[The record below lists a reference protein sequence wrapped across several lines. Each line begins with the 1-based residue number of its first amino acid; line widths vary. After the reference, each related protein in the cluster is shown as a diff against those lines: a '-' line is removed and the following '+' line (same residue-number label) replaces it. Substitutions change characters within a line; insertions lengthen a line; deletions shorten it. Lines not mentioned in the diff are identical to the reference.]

1 MERKV
6 EIGIESALY
15 SFYMSFF
22 LGRFLEFSAVG
33 LICSVLVHVLG
44 LFGRRPPFG
53 YFVFSLQFGAV
64 VSAIGAAFAVVL
76 LLSSRGENFWKAAFR
91 AGPRWMIWMTYFLIA
106 YAIFN
111 FIVFVNR
118 IGHREGLQPD
128 QITAIVL
135 RGISGEW
142 MVFYSGALLIFSSAI
157 RILDLAEE

>member
-1 MERKV
+1 
-6 EIGIESALY
+6 
-15 SFYMSFF
+15 MSFF

-33 LICSVLVHVLG
+33 LICSVLVHILG

-53 YFVFSLQFGAV
+53 YFAFSLQFGAV
-64 VSAIGAAFAVVL
+64 SSAIGAAFAVVL
-76 LLSSRGENFWKAAFR
+76 LISSRGENFWRAAFR
-91 AGPRWMIWMTYFLIA
+91 TSPRWMKWMTYFLIG
-106 YAIFN
+106 YGIFN

-128 QITAIVL
+128 QIMPLIF

-157 RILDLAEE
+157 RILATEK